1 MKFHALSLGLALN
14 AAVSSALKIP
24 VRHAK
29 RAVMQ
34 RQSGGA
40 SVSVSS
46 LNSSLLTFLCDQHRA
61 LVALVSMLLPRS
73 TYIGY
78 FECESWFAELLYYS
92 DYQDIIYIGNVSAV
106 HVHMVSI

>member
-29 RAVMQ
+29 RSVIQ
-34 RQSGGA
+34 RRSGGA

-46 LNSSLLTFLCDQHRA
+46 LNSSFANIPLGSA
-61 LVALVSMLLPRS
+61 LG
-73 TYIGY
+73 T
-78 FECESWFAELLYYS
+78 
-92 DYQDIIYIGNVSAV
+92 GNTGLNAFTAKCVQR
-106 HVHMVSI
+106 IC